1 MTCSRAQ
8 PVTSEKLLG
17 VMDAVNGR
25 WGRGTMGLVS
35 VPVDPAWGMRRKM
48 MSQSFTARVCE
59 LWTVYGE

>member
-1 MTCSRAQ
+1 
-8 PVTSEKLLG
+8 
-17 VMDAVNGR
+17 
-25 WGRGTMGLVS
+25 MGLVS